1 MVLDFGRP
9 SMGSPGCFEQACRWD
24 CIRQARMRDD
34 VLVQSPCA
42 AEWPV
47 FRSVAEAEGWRVPV
61 REEELYRGPLAD
73 SALTLRTSGRF
84 AGMVTFISHGASG
97 WIGNLIVV
105 PERRGEGYGARLFD
119 EALRALRERG
129 VVSVWLTAS
138 EAGLTLYKKRGFVE
152 VGAVERW
159 ALAAGG
165 AGQGGEA
172 ATTDAT
178 AALRAADALAWGE
191 KRPLLEYLLPHGRPF
206 ACGRS
211 TALLQREPGMQ
222 ILGPWF
228 GDDAG
233 EDDHRQLLA
242 LATAAASPG
251 EELVADVLAGAL
263 PPQILKDVGFTLQG
277 STRLMVRGDAAGIDL
292 GRMVSFASL
301 GSMG

>member
-1 MVLDFGRP
+1 
-9 SMGSPGCFEQACRWD
+9 
-24 CIRQARMRDD
+24 MRDD
-34 VLVQSPCA
+34 VLVQSPRA
-42 AEWPV
+42 VEWTV
-47 FRSVAEAEGWRVPV
+47 FRSVAESEGWRVPV

-84 AGMVTFISHGASG
+84 AGMVTFVSHGACG
-97 WIGNLIVV
+97 WIGNLIFV
-105 PERRGEGYGARLFD
+105 PEWRGRGYGARLFE
-119 EALRALRERG
+119 EALRALLERG

-172 ATTDAT
+172 ASTDAT
-178 AALRAADALAWGE
+178 TALRAADTLAWGE
-191 KRPLLEYLLPHGRPF
+191 KRPLLEYLLPYGRPF
-206 ACGRS
+206 ACGR
-211 TALLQREPGMQ
+211 TTGLLQREPGMQ

-233 EDDHRQLLA
+233 EDDHRRL
-242 LATAAASPG
+242 LATAVAAANPG

-263 PPQILKDVGFTLQG
+263 PPQVLQDAGFTRQG
-277 STRLMVRGDAAGIDL
+277 SARLMVRGDAAGVDL
-292 GRMVSFASL
+292 SRMVSFASL

>member
-1 MVLDFGRP
+1 
-9 SMGSPGCFEQACRWD
+9 
-24 CIRQARMRDD
+24 MRNDAFIQ
-34 VLVQSPCA
+34 LTGP
-42 AEWPV
+42 AEWAV

-73 SALTLRTSGRF
+73 SALSLRTNGRF
-84 AGMVTFISHGASG
+84 AGMVTFICHGSSG

-105 PERRGEGYGARLFD
+105 PEKRGRGYGARLFD

-138 EAGLTLYKKRGFVE
+138 EAGLALYKKRGFVE

-165 AGQGGEA
+165 SGQGGEA

-178 AALRAADALAWGE
+178 AALRTADALAWGE
-191 KRPLLEYLLPHGRPF
+191 KRPLLEYLLPHGRPL
-206 ACGRS
+206 ACGPS
-211 TALLQREPGMQ
+211 TVLLQREPGMQ

-233 EDDHRQLLA
+233 EDDHRRLLA
-242 LATAAASPG
+242 LSVAAANPG

-263 PPQILKDVGFTLQG
+263 PPQILLDAGFTLLG
-277 STRLMVRGDAAGIDL
+277 STRLMVRGNASGIDL
-292 GRMVSFASL
+292 DRMVSFASL